1 MNTPLKES
9 RTTLVKDLKLMEDIL
24 YEDWQRAHLLG
35 DYPIRDRV
43 LDLIEAVTY
52 LRGCAAFIDK
62 TMSLDVRATVGY
74 TDAQKES
81 IKALIARAERDDTID
96 GDEYRGGGTD

>member
-9 RTTLVKDLKLMEDIL
+9 RTALVKDLKLMEDIL

-35 DYPIRDRV
+35 DYHIRDGI
-43 LDLIEAVTY
+43 LDLIETVTY
-52 LRGCAAFIDK
+52 LRGCASFIDK

-74 TDAQKES
+74 TEAQKES
-81 IKALIARAERDDTID
+81 IKALIARTERADARN
-96 GDEYRGGGTD
+96 GQGGGTD